1 MNEVQKFVGQQ
12 LADRFPK
19 RNVIIQS
26 FREQVGT
33 CIATIT
39 DTRKGFVG
47 TFLVHFQPDGK
58 IVAIDPPVSNC
69 NCGG

>member
-12 LADRFPK
+12 LADRFPEK
-19 RNVIIQS
+19 NVIIQS

-47 TFLVHFQPDGK
+47 
-58 IVAIDPPVSNC
+58 S
-69 NCGG
+69 